1 MEEAAARLDRELS
14 GKHRAWLNEVTESV
28 FTAYAGQPV
37 DVVLPAL
44 IRAARARRHY
54 QPADDLRPAAEAISR
69 GRRFAY
75 V

>member
-1 MEEAAARLDRELS
+1 MEEAAARLDREIG

-28 FTAYAGQPV
+28 FTSYAGQPV
-37 DVVLPAL
+37 EIVLTAL
-44 IRAARARRHY
+44 IRTAGEHRHY
-54 QPADDLRPAAEAISR
+54 QSAGDMRPAATAISR